1 MQTKR
6 DRQSA
11 RPRMQTRAGRCQL
24 LARTI
29 KAPLLAAPL
38 WFRLAVTLTV

>member
-6 DRQSA
+6 DRTSA
-11 RPRMQTRAGRCQL
+11 RPRTQTRAGKRCL

-38 WFRLAVTLTV
+38 WFRLAVTLTG